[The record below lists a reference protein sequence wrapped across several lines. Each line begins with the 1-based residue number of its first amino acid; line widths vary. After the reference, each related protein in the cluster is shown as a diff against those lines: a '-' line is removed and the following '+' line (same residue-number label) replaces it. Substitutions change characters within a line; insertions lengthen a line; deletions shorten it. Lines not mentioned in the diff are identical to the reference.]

1 MTSLSLWSVNM
12 NRLWHCKQQRGVR
25 WTAGN
30 SVAAVSR
37 AEQRSTLS
45 SFRRSRMAGDLGLKI
60 IPPLSKRNAAR
71 SHSSLFY
78 KRKINSTFELE
89 LWSHKAGHKHI
100 TDGQRKSNWHEIIT
114 ALNLFCELLLL
125 LTFSSHY
132 KQRRRAPRSQTH
144 IIKVKFKTV
153 TCKVHPQV
161 KKESYA
167 TLNVLFF
174 FFIHKS

>member
-1 MTSLSLWSVNM
+1 MVHKNREQHFPSIPWGGGGWLDGEKERMTDGNLNKKSTQPLTSLSLWSVNM

-25 WTAGN
+25 WTARN

-100 TDGQRKSNWHEIIT
+100 TDGQRKSNWHEITT

-132 KQRRRAPRSQTH
+132 K
-144 IIKVKFKTV
+144 
-153 TCKVHPQV
+153 
-161 KKESYA
+161 
-167 TLNVLFF
+167 
-174 FFIHKS
+174 